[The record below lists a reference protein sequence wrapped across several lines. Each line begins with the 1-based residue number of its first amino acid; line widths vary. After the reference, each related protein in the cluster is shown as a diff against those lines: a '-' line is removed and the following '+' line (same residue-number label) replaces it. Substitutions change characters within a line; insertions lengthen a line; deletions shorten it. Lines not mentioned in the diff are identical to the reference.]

1 MNDYMKELG
10 WYASMVKRLY
20 PKPQKCWDGKTNSY
34 ICRYIANRHGHTNR
48 YMLKLDPACISFY
61 MRWMKWHRV
70 ADGEIRWFK
79 DAKDADAYRKQVV
92 ERKSKKARKLVK
104 RHNIEIGENMDELE
118 LLDGEARPVKPP
130 TRIKRRRTKSSKVN
144 RRLVPTGI
152 P

>member
-1 MNDYMKELG
+1 MAKFAG
-10 WYASMVKRLY
+10 
-20 PKPQKCWDGKTNSY
+20 Q
-34 ICRYIANRHGHTNR
+34 
-48 YMLKLDPACISFY
+48 
-61 MRWMKWHRV
+61 
-70 ADGEIRWFK
+70 